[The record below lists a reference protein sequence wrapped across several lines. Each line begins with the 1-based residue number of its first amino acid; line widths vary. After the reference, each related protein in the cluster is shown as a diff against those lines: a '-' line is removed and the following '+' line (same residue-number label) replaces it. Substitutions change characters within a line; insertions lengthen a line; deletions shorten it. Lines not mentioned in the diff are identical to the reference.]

1 MRLPMKTPLG
11 FSLTSAPLT
20 VLVAAWSLALLTPAF
35 AQTAAQTKQAPAK
48 AAPTLAA
55 PQTDQSQRPPVPPV
69 SEWPAELAARLNS
82 LQARLTRDSENLNVW
97 LDLGELHLE
106 VGDFDKAKQNFLEA
120 VSLDYTSADAHFGLG
135 LAEFNRAN
143 YRAALFEFSEVTRLF
158 PERFDGH
165 FNRAVTLAQLRRSEE
180 AVAEFQEALVQA
192 SPEAGRAVRASAQ
205 LGLAGQLE
213 VLGRFDEAADAY
225 GAAINLSQ
233 ATPQLVMARSEAL
246 YRAGRGLEALPAL
259 TTLEASDYQASTLIA
274 DIYLQAK
281 QTDYALAALN
291 RAQRRAS
298 ESGNAQAEA
307 NVLLQLGLLRR
318 SLGRNAAAARAFAAA
333 AKLTPESGSAYYNLG
348 VSYLE
353 SGQPQRALGPLQNA
367 LAAERAQGK
376 VSGEIFLALATAYDQ
391 LGGAVDAQRT
401 AEAAR
406 SRLKA
411 RPLQLDATAI
421 SGRALYREGNY
432 RGALIALQ
440 EVAEARPNDAQAQ
453 LWAGLAYYQQG
464 DYTEATSFY
473 ERAVSLEPD
482 NADARLNLGAAYLAT
497 ERYADAESVYTLLT
511 QQNPE
516 DAEAFYNLGWARY
529 SQGQVEGAQTAWTTA
544 SDLGYEAAQTAL
556 SEYTE
561 SP

>member
-1 MRLPMKTPLG
+1 MTNLPCLPL
-11 FSLTSAPLT
+11 
-20 VLVAAWSLALLTPAF
+20 
-35 AQTAAQTKQAPAK
+35 
-48 AAPTLAA
+48 TLAA
-55 PQTDQSQRPPVPPV
+55 AACLLLPTALASTQAAPQAAPQPTQQPIQQPTQQAARPPVPPV
-69 SEWPAELAARLNS
+69 SEWPAELAARLNR
-82 LQARLTRDSENLNVW
+82 LQARIQAEPGDLNAR
-97 LDLGELHLE
+97 LDLGELRLE
-106 VGDFDKAKQNFLEA
+106 VGDFERAKQNFLAA
-120 VSLDYTSADAHFGLG
+120 VSLDYMSADAHFGLG

-180 AVAEFQEALVQA
+180 AVAAFQEALVQA

-213 VLGRFDEAADAY
+213 VLGRFEEAAEAY
-225 GAAINLSQ
+225 GAAMRLSKR
-233 ATPQLVMARSEAL
+233 TPTLIMAQSEAL

-259 TTLEASDYQASTLIA
+259 TALEAENYEASTLVA
-274 DIYLQAK
+274 SIYLEAK

-291 RAQRRAS
+291 RARSRAA
-298 ESGNAQAEA
+298 ESGDVQAESD
-307 NVLLQLGLLRR
+307 VLLQLGLLRR

-333 AKLTPESGSAYYNLG
+333 AELTPESGGAFYNLG

-353 SGQPQRALGPLQNA
+353 TGQPQRALAPLQNA
-367 LAAERAQGK
+367 LTAERVQGE
-376 VSGEIFLALATAYDQ
+376 VSGEVLLALATAYDQ
-391 LGGAVDAQRT
+391 LGQPADAQRT

-406 SRLKA
+406 SRLTT
-411 RPLQLDATAI
+411 RPLRLDATAI
-421 SGRALYREGNY
+421 SGRALYRAGNY
-432 RGALIALQ
+432 RGALIALK

-482 NADARLNLGAAYLAT
+482 DLDARLNLGAAYLAT
-497 ERYADAESVYTLLT
+497 ERYADAESVYTLLV
-511 QQNPE
+511 QQNGE
-516 DAEAFYNLGWARY
+516 DAEAFYNLGWALY
-529 SQGQVEGAQTAWTTA
+529 SQGLVDAAQTAWA
-544 SDLGYEAAQTAL
+544 SASELGYEPAQTAL

-561 SP
+561 